1 MASDNDKD
9 DDLNLVGYIDDMTLV
24 ENDNEDKEEGE
35 ISNGSSSSIGYN
47 QMVLSHR
54 SESILSLSDI
64 SSTKSYDEPLIRDMT
79 LLDNDQPTESPSLHE
94 LELEKNK
101 LIERIKSKLNTPNS
115 SEKVMRDIEKLD
127 IIKMSIAEIKSRG
140 TDNPKLKHREKRKS
154 KKSKKSSKRKK
165 KSIIP
170 SVAEQ
175 EFTNYSSSRLLAK
188 PGIPPVHGVQ
198 EDELFPNLDEV
209 INATPFTG
217 GQNLKIAVR
226 NDLFKHK
233 VFNDSEIDSSI
244 KKQKS
249 ISFYNPS
256 SPTSSHSTAETISDL
271 SELNC
276 SREKLQYSCRDSR
289 EKLQWNVL
297 QDPAVEFSEEKY
309 SKRKKRHSRKKI
321 KSPIKS
327 HYSRD
332 ETMSPT
338 LSQRRPSKS
347 PHERHHSRIGQSKS
361 THPTS
366 SLDTSPHKRHHSG
379 SRQRRRPSDRSTSIH
394 LKSRHSKHSRRK
406 DRSRTYSSHSD
417 SGSSSK
423 GKSSSRRQQRRQC
436 SRSASSSSSQ
446 SIEITKSVLTNQS
459 VIRSPDKSAD
469 VSLFQG
475 VNKSLLTFSSNE
487 RTPGTSQYSSSSP
500 KVEAVP
506 ASSGL
511 PNLNSSYNIPSLG
524 LDLNRDISEHPKKP
538 NLSQLVIPCHQQ
550 TSSSPSIVH
559 AFHLESNCE
568 SEDTNRNI
576 CDQSDVSNYDVISM
590 DAGSDS
596 LESDIL
602 LDNNNLSKP
611 VMNNKSCEHV
621 ESTHPL
627 NTMSVKERDTL
638 ENIPDKESDTLVYI
652 PGKETDILENLP
664 DKESDILEN
673 IPDKVSD
680 TLGNIPDKK
689 SDTLDNIP
697 GKETDTLENLV
708 KDQMH
713 CNLSTNKC
721 QDPTESLMNESCSR
735 IASGSNENQKVNNRE
750 IVVHELEI
758 EYLLHNP
765 AIPDYVANGSADFFA
780 ELQQVL
786 CSARFNT
793 KTKHDSLAIE
803 KWFVIINSIYYDLI
817 YKKNNTTFEKI
828 KKYCHILDLFRDY
841 FNKIVSQP
849 KNKKRFEVEESNF
862 DKELAEIKKSNSDKK
877 ELVEVEESNFDKEL
891 VEIKKSNSDKKELAK
906 VEDSNSDKKEFAEI
920 EEINSDKKELGEV
933 EDSNFD
939 KKEFV
944 ELNDSNSKE
953 KESVQVEDGDSDKK
967 VLSEIGN
974 DPVNKKE
981 LDHSRNE
988 DGKDCQNMNMSENIE
1003 YDRMKKSFAKT
1014 NAQVQIHRMTM
1025 SPKNLSS
1032 KDSPQRSL
1040 LTSAEYTESSLLENS
1055 FEAPTRGHAPK
1066 AISFKR
1072 MSLDSHSQINEES
1085 TVPIKLSFRRSS
1097 GDTWINLSKE
1107 NLVDDRNEIVPNTKI
1122 GVHRFPASYAKL
1134 IAMENGKR
1142 HKQNVVNSPSKA
1154 CHESKAIDFK
1164 SHQQSKETT
1173 LSELRSC
1180 TTERKGNESSVDLE
1194 KSSDNEALVYES
1206 KQHRPSQKSRK
1217 QKQLYDEYSSDEEE
1231 HDLRATDEDTDDIS
1245 GITGINKGN
1254 GNITPLT
1261 NTNLVGDKS
1270 DNLKHEVVIKNK
1282 NQHDKLCAS
1291 KAKKKKLGKFN
1302 IANFIKHKGSKK
1314 ENVL

>member
-841 FNKIVSQP
+841 FNKI
-849 KNKKRFEVEESNF
+849 
-862 DKELAEIKKSNSDKK
+862 SNSDKK

>member
-244 KKQKS
+244 EKQKS

-568 SEDTNRNI
+568 FEDTNRNI

-680 TLGNIPDKK
+680 TLGNIPDEK
-689 SDTLDNIP
+689 SNTLDNTP
-697 GKETDTLENLV
+697 GKESDTLENLV

-721 QDPTESLMNESCSR
+721 KDPTESLMNESCSR
-735 IASGSNENQKVNNRE
+735 IASASNENQKVNNRE

-758 EYLLHNP
+758 AYLLHNP

-786 CSARFNT
+786 CSACFNT
-793 KTKHDSLAIE
+793 TTKHDSLAIE

-841 FNKIVSQP
+841 FKQIP
-849 KNKKRFEVEESNF
+849 TSN
-862 DKELAEIKKSNSDKK
+862 I
-877 ELVEVEESNFDKEL
+877 
-891 VEIKKSNSDKKELAK
+891 I
-906 VEDSNSDKKEFAEI
+906 
-920 EEINSDKKELGEV
+920 
-933 EDSNFD
+933 
-939 KKEFV
+939 
-944 ELNDSNSKE
+944 
-953 KESVQVEDGDSDKK
+953 
-967 VLSEIGN
+967 
-974 DPVNKKE
+974 
-981 LDHSRNE
+981 
-988 DGKDCQNMNMSENIE
+988 
-1003 YDRMKKSFAKT
+1003 
-1014 NAQVQIHRMTM
+1014 
-1025 SPKNLSS
+1025 
-1032 KDSPQRSL
+1032 
-1040 LTSAEYTESSLLENS
+1040 
-1055 FEAPTRGHAPK
+1055 
-1066 AISFKR
+1066 
-1072 MSLDSHSQINEES
+1072 
-1085 TVPIKLSFRRSS
+1085 
-1097 GDTWINLSKE
+1097 
-1107 NLVDDRNEIVPNTKI
+1107 
-1122 GVHRFPASYAKL
+1122 
-1134 IAMENGKR
+1134 
-1142 HKQNVVNSPSKA
+1142 
-1154 CHESKAIDFK
+1154 
-1164 SHQQSKETT
+1164 
-1173 LSELRSC
+1173 
-1180 TTERKGNESSVDLE
+1180 
-1194 KSSDNEALVYES
+1194 
-1206 KQHRPSQKSRK
+1206 
-1217 QKQLYDEYSSDEEE
+1217 
-1231 HDLRATDEDTDDIS
+1231 
-1245 GITGINKGN
+1245 
-1254 GNITPLT
+1254 
-1261 NTNLVGDKS
+1261 
-1270 DNLKHEVVIKNK
+1270 
-1282 NQHDKLCAS
+1282 
-1291 KAKKKKLGKFN
+1291 
-1302 IANFIKHKGSKK
+1302 
-1314 ENVL
+1314 